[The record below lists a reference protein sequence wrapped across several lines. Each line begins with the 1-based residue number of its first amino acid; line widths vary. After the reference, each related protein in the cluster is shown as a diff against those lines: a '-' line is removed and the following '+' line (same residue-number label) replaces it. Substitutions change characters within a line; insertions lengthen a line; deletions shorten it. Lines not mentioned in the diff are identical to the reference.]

1 MSSWEITAI
10 QISAKLFSGARMFFF
25 FSFGQLFTCH
35 HFCQRLN
42 TQSLTQHF
50 VLKVCACQSKISG
63 KMYAMKK
70 LEKKRI
76 KRRKGEAMALN
87 EKQLLEKIDSR
98 FVVGTGNRDL
108 EDNFLF
114 FNPVSKGF
122 SLAWRE

>member
-35 HFCQRLN
+35 HFCQWLN

-98 FVVGTGNRDL
+98 FVVGTG
-108 EDNFLF
+108 
-114 FNPVSKGF
+114 K
-122 SLAWRE
+122 

>member
-25 FSFGQLFTCH
+25 SALGNFLPV
-35 HFCQRLN
+35 

-98 FVVGTGNRDL
+98 FVVGTG
-108 EDNFLF
+108 
-114 FNPVSKGF
+114 K
-122 SLAWRE
+122 

>member
-1 MSSWEITAI
+1 
-10 QISAKLFSGARMFFF
+10 
-25 FSFGQLFTCH
+25 
-35 HFCQRLN
+35 
-42 TQSLTQHF
+42 
-50 VLKVCACQSKISG
+50 
-63 KMYAMKK
+63 MYAMKK

-114 FNPVSKGF
+114 FNSVSKGF